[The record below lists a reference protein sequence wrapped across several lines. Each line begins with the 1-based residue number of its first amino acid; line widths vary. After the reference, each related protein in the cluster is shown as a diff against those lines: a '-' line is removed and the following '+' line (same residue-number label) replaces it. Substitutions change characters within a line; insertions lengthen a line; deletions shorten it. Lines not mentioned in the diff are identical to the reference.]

1 MPYIKRQ
8 ASIINGADACG
19 AGMKKSGI
27 VSTSGWSRI
36 PSRIL
41 RTRTPQKVPTFKLT
55 CCKSVGLNS
64 SWTWGNRVPRSGTN

>member
-19 AGMKKSGI
+19 GGMKKSGI
-27 VSTSGWSRI
+27 ISTSGWARI

-41 RTRTPQKVPTFKLT
+41 RSKTPQKVPTFKLA
-55 CCKSVGLNS
+55 CCKPGPSH
-64 SWTWGNRVPRSGTN
+64 WTRGNHVFSHTGTN